1 MKTLLLASLLLAA
14 PATTFAA
21 DPPEIPYTADANFLK
36 LPDNMH
42 FGETSG
48 VAVNSKKHVFV
59 FQRANTNGPAF
70 GASAAQL
77 LEFDQTGK
85 FVREIG
91 KGLYAWAYAHDVR
104 VDKDDNVWV
113 YDRPNDLTSLELGAE
128 QTPPLSDCC
137 VRPPSMIHIAGHD
150 GPGYKEGE
158 VIEFFDGSG
167 L

>member
-1 MKTLLLASLLLAA
+1 MKRYSLLALLCLGAA
-14 PATTFAA
+14 AVSPVRAA

-42 FGETSG
+42 FSETSG

-70 GASAAQL
+70 GAAASQL

-104 VDKDDNVWV
+104 VDKDDNIWAI
-113 YDRPNDLTSLELGAE
+113 DKG
-128 QTPPLSDCC
+128 SD
-137 VRPPSMIHIAGHD
+137 MIVKFNPEIGRAH
-150 GPGYKEGE
+150 
-158 VIEFFDGSG
+158 V
-167 L
+167 